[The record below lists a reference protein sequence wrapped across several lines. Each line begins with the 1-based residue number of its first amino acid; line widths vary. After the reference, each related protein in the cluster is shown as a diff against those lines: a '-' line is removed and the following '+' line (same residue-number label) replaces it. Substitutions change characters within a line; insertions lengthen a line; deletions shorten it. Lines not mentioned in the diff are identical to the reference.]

1 MRVGVSGCAHVPL
14 CLAPLSTSLQA
25 EDPPLREG
33 PHSSGGPAAAQ
44 AGEGAG
50 RDVPARQAGGRG
62 LGLGEVSAA
71 QLEQVPSQF
80 QPVSTMCVCACVWE
94 VMGGADELSMSCQTQ
109 KGSVP

>member
-44 AGEGAG
+44 AGEGTG

-80 QPVSTMCVCACVWE
+80 QPVYNVCVCVR
-94 VMGGADELSMSCQTQ
+94 MGGDGGC
-109 KGSVP
+109 